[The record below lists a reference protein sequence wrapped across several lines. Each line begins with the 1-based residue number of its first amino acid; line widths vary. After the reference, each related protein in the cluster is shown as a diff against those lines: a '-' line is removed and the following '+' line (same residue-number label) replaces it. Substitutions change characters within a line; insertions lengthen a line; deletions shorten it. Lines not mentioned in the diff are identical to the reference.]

1 MSGKRPAD
9 TSGTAGG
16 RRQFKQT
23 KLSFFTPASASQPKG
38 PKTRAEQPQEAQ
50 AATTEKPSPRAIT
63 DSDGQQQL
71 EKAQS
76 RGTTTNITTSTTNT
90 TTTAKTQPPP
100 PSPSTSLTLTL
111 PPSPPPLPSP
121 HTSLPSTATAKI
133 HITDRFGDLFAAPP
147 QTLLIHACNALGS
160 WGGGIALAFRA
171 RYPAAFAVYRAH
183 CARSSSGGSRSPDHR
198 LVGTALL
205 IPPQAQSRDGKE
217 RGRGHYVGC
226 LFTSRGYGRA
236 RDGPEEILRAT
247 GPAMRDLMRLVVEEE
262 ERTGR
267 GVGEVRMCRINSGLF
282 GVPWERSKA
291 VMEEMELGEGEVP
304 GCAEEGTVEVV
315 AYERE

>member
-50 AATTEKPSPRAIT
+50 AATTEKPSPRATT
-63 DSDGQQQL
+63 DSDGQQQP

-76 RGTTTNITTSTTNT
+76 RETTTTTT
-90 TTTAKTQPPP
+90 TTTAKTQPPPPP

-111 PPSPPPLPSP
+111 PPSPSPLPIP
-121 HTSLPSTATAKI
+121 HTSLPSTATVTAKI

-183 CARSSSGGSRSPDHR
+183 CARSSSSGGSRSPDHR

-247 GPAMRDLMRLVVEEE
+247 GPAMRDLMRLVAEEE

-267 GVGEVRMCRINSGLF
+267 GVGEDQF
-282 GVPWERSKA
+282 GA
-291 VMEEMELGEGEVP
+291 VWGAVGEE
-304 GCAEEGTVEVV
+304 
-315 AYERE
+315 